1 MRNNLKQVEENLH
14 YTINLF
20 SERTLPRLQM
30 RGERL
35 ENLEI
40 LGDDVVRS
48 SEMFSKQFDKRWWKC
63 LFCFE
68 CWWLAQSASLKEE
81 SEELVNE
88 FD

>member
-1 MRNNLKQVEENLH
+1 MEENLH

-48 SEMFSKQFDKRWWKC
+48 SETFAKQFDKRWWKC